1 MDANSVFAT
10 LLRSIEDSQL
20 NYSINKT
27 PFSATIS
34 LKGSFVKRF
43 SESCQMSEHRNVV
56 NLISKDFQN
65 VQKEMKDDTLKLHPE
80 VDELKKDFE
89 NDQKKLL
96 DNLVK
101 LQQSY
106 DEEKD
111 RSNSLELK
119 NAEFRDEVVKLK
131 KEKKKLQ
138 TSLNLQKESCE
149 GLEEKAKHLIEEIKA
164 LQVEVTAKTAE
175 RVPLGSLLV
184 SNERKDECMH
194 E

>member
-1 MDANSVFAT
+1 
-10 LLRSIEDSQL
+10 
-20 NYSINKT
+20 
-27 PFSATIS
+27 
-34 LKGSFVKRF
+34 
-43 SESCQMSEHRNVV
+43 MSEHRNVV

-80 VDELKKDFE
+80 DDELKKDFE

-111 RSNSLELK
+111 RSNSL
-119 NAEFRDEVVKLK
+119 KLK

-138 TSLNLQKESCE
+138 TSLNLEKENRE
-149 GLEEKAKHLIEEIKA
+149 GLEEKAKHLIEENEA
-164 LQVEVTAKTAE
+164 LQAEVTAKTADLAKKHGE
-175 RVPLGSLLV
+175 LRIEVH
-184 SNERKDECMH
+184 EKETAKKDQIQEQ
-194 E
+194 